1 MTTLLG
7 EAERAGVKV
16 VLGTTVD
23 RAVLDELAPDVVVV
37 ATGARPRVPALEIMD
52 APVIR
57 TAWDVFARADLPSGH
72 VVVADWRCDWNGL
85 GAAIA
90 LAQRG
95 RRVTL
100 GVTGYHAGQ
109 RLQQY
114 VRDEMIAHATRLGVT
129 IVPLVRIVGADA
141 DSVYFQHVL
150 TDEPVVVD
158 DVAALVLAQGHEPV
172 DGLLRELEDAG
183 DVEVHGI
190 GDCLAP
196 RTVEEAVL
204 EGLRVAAEI

>member
-1 MTTLLG
+1 MI
-7 EAERAGVKV
+7 
-16 VLGTTVD
+16 
-23 RAVLDELAPDVVVV
+23 DELQPDVVVV
-37 ATGARPRVPALEIMD
+37 ATGATPRVPELEVMD
-52 APVIR
+52 EPVIL
-57 TAWDVFARADLPSGH
+57 TAWDLFSGAPVPSGR

-90 LAQRG
+90 LAQQG

-114 VRDEMIAHATRLGVT
+114 VRDQMIAEATRLGVV
-129 IVPLVRIVGADA
+129 IVPLVRVMGADA

-158 DVAALVLAQGHEPV
+158 DIAALVLAQGHESV
-172 DGLLRELEDAG
+172 DSLLRELEDAG
-183 DVEVHGI
+183 HVEVHGI

-204 EGLRVAAEI
+204 EGLRVASDI